1 MDKRIIILGASGFIG
16 NYVYKSFLSDMIFDV
31 KGFSSKNCDL
41 LSLDQIQNKLS
52 FISKDDVV
60 IMASAIT
67 RLRENTFD
75 SMIKNIQMADNIS
88 KFIEKKGAG
97 YFIFLSTVDVYGL
110 VDDTTIISEKLLPNP
125 NDYYAVSK
133 LTSEFLLKKTC
144 DRNNIPIL
152 TLRLS
157 GVYGSGKQEKT
168 TINKLIESATRNK
181 EVIIYGDGKD
191 KRDYIYVDD
200 VCNIIKKAIEQK
212 INATLNVATGNS
224 CSISEIVEIIKKCC
238 TDKFVVN
245 YKQRENITEERVKDM
260 VYDVSLLT
268 TVFPDIKIK
277 DLKEGISIIFKSA
290 YGKS

>member
-1 MDKRIIILGASGFIG
+1 M
-16 NYVYKSFLSDMIFDV
+16 
-31 KGFSSKNCDL
+31 
-41 LSLDQIQNKLS
+41 
-52 FISKDDVV
+52 
-60 IMASAIT
+60 
-67 RLRENTFD
+67 
-75 SMIKNIQMADNIS
+75 
-88 KFIEKKGAG
+88 
-97 YFIFLSTVDVYGL
+97 
-110 VDDTTIISEKLLPNP
+110 
-125 NDYYAVSK
+125 
-133 LTSEFLLKKTC
+133 
-144 DRNNIPIL
+144 
-152 TLRLS
+152 RLS

-181 EVIIYGDGKD
+181 EVILYGDGKD

-268 TVFPDIKIK
+268 TLFPDIKIK

-290 YGKS
+290 YGKC